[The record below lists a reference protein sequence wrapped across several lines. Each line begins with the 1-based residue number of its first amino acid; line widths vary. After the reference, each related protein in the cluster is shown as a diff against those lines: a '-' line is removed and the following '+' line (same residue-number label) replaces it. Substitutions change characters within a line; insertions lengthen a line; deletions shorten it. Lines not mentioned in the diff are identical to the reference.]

1 MHLQLKIYRLLKGFI
16 IIVIIMIITMAT
28 KIMMMHHLFHLIDF
42 HLLLFLQQFIYRQV
56 TAMKAILKV
65 KILFKIFFLEE
76 LEEIDCNVKEL
87 QLQLEKKLRLQLQRK
102 LSFQKI
108 SAKYFQKLISFLIMK

>member
-42 HLLLFLQQFIYRQV
+42 DLLLFLQQFIYRQV

-65 KILFKIFFLEE
+65 KILIKIFFLEE

>member
-1 MHLQLKIYRLLKGFI
+1 
-16 IIVIIMIITMAT
+16 MAT

-42 HLLLFLQQFIYRQV
+42 HLLLFLQQFIHRQL

-65 KILFKIFFLEE
+65 KILLKIFFLEE

-87 QLQLEKKLRLQLQRK
+87 QLQLEKNLRLQLQRK
-102 LSFQKI
+102 LGFQKI
-108 SAKYFQKLISFLIMK
+108 SAQYFQKRNSFLIVK